1 MSFDTTLITADW
13 DMGTLREPVLRNL
26 HAYWESRRGD
36 RPMPARADIDI
47 VQIPTLLPYLFLIDV
62 LDAGRDFRFRLAGT
76 HIRDVTDDEVTGQ
89 HVGEAFPPDFGA
101 EVRRIWSKVVEKRR
115 PVCGRGRLWVPGREH
130 VTWEGVAMPL
140 AEDDGVVNMLLGG
153 VVFQLRSRDRAAS

>member
-13 DMGTLREPVLRNL
+13 DMGTLQESVLRNL
-26 HAYWESRRGD
+26 HAYWDSRRGG

-62 LDAGRDFRFRLAGT
+62 LEDGRDFRFRLAGT
-76 HIRDVTDDEVTGQ
+76 HIRDVTEDEVTGQ
-89 HVGEAFPPDFGA
+89 LVGEAFPPEFGA
-101 EVRRIWSKVVEKRR
+101 EVRLVWRAVVEKRR

-140 AEDDGVVNMLLGG
+140 SEGDGVVNMLLGG
-153 VVFQLRSRDRAAS
+153 VVFQLRGRDWAAS